1 MPPPRTIGAFVARW
15 ILGLAFFMAG
25 WWKVFSLGPI
35 EHARSMFVVP
45 YADTFLPAWA
55 LWSTGVEIPFI
66 ELLAGAM
73 LLLGWQRR
81 LAVIALGAVLIVVT
95 FGHLLIEPFYALNT
109 DVLPRALLL
118 IALVVL
124 DEDDR
129 LSLDHF
135 LRNRS
140 VAEPPS

>member
-1 MPPPRTIGAFVARW
+1 MPPPRTIAAFVARW

-35 EHARSMFVVP
+35 EHARTIFVGP

-55 LWSTGVEIPFI
+55 LWSTGVGIPFI

-73 LLLGWQRR
+73 LLLGWRRR
-81 LAVIALGAVLIVVT
+81 LAAAALGAVLIVVT
-95 FGHLLIEPFYALNT
+95 FGHFLIEPFYALNR

-118 IALVVL
+118 IAFEVL
-124 DEDDR
+124 HEDDR
-129 LSLDHF
+129 LSLDHL
-135 LRNRS
+135 LRTRTG
-140 VAEPPS
+140 AEPPS